1 MAKLGIGV
9 RCEKDCKKINV
20 KKEKHIE
27 NKKKK
32 KVLVLE
38 EKDFNQTYLE
48 RKDSCLRKRRSERET
63 GREGVKHLRQDIY

>member
-9 RCEKDCKKINV
+9 KCEEDCKKITV

-32 KVLVLE
+32 KVIGLE
-38 EKDFNQTYLE
+38 EKDFNQTYLT
-48 RKDSCLRKRRSERET
+48 RRIH
-63 GREGVKHLRQDIY
+63 V

>member
-9 RCEKDCKKINV
+9 RCEEDRKKINV

-32 KVLVLE
+32 KV
-38 EKDFNQTYLE
+38 YC
-48 RKDSCLRKRRSERET
+48 S
-63 GREGVKHLRQDIY
+63 